1 MTNVKQT
8 KARAMKMAEKAAAI
22 MEVHFPGFPEEW
34 VWRRKRNH
42 GYSTVPR
49 TLPIA
54 MQALNEI
61 KGHPAGHTLFCLWAR
76 SPDHPFLIIENQ
88 ATFAAEAG
96 FTGARA
102 VDTWR
107 RRMKILNKYDFITTK
122 KGSSGEFH
130 YVLLLNPNVAVEK
143 LHRLKL
149 LTDDLY
155 SRFLERLADIGGSN
169 DIAEIREFWALQ
181 EAAAKEKAEAE
192 AAAKAKAEA
201 KGAPKPVKP
210 PELPKAARK
219 KTDPAAAP
227 VSILDEVQTQPG
239 G

>member
-22 MEVHFPGFPEEW
+22 MDVHFPGFPEEW

-42 GYSTVPR
+42 GYST
-49 TLPIA
+49 LPIA

-61 KGHPAGHTLFCLWAR
+61 KGHPAGRTLFCHWAR
-76 SPDHPFLIIENQ
+76 SPDHPFLIVENQ
-88 ATFAAEAG
+88 DAFAAEAG

-107 RRMKILNKYDFITTK
+107 RRMKILKKYDFITTK
-122 KGSSGEFH
+122 KGLSGEFH
-130 YVLLLNPNVAVEK
+130 YVLLLHPNVVVEK
-143 LHRLKL
+143 LHSLNL

-169 DIAEIREFWALQ
+169 DIAEIRAFWALQ
-181 EAAAKEKAEAE
+181 EVVANEKADAEEAD
-192 AAAKAKAEA
+192 AKAKTEAE
-201 KGAPKPVKP
+201 GAIKPKP
-210 PELPKAARK
+210 PKAARK
-219 KTDPAAAP
+219 KPSVAPASA
-227 VSILDEVQTQPG
+227 LDEM
-239 G
+239 

>member
-8 KARAMKMAEKAAAI
+8 KVRAMKMAEKAAAI
-22 MEVHFPGFPEEW
+22 MEVHFAGFPEVW
-34 VWRRKRNH
+34 LWRRKKNH
-42 GYSTVPR
+42 GYSTIPR

-96 FTGARA
+96 FTGART

-107 RRMKILNKYDFITTK
+107 RRMKILKKYDFIATK

-143 LHRLKL
+143 LRRLNL
-149 LTDDLY
+149 VTDDLY

-169 DIAEIREFWALQ
+169 DITEINEFW
-181 EAAAKEKAEAE
+181 EAAAKEKAGAEE

-201 KGAPKPVKP
+201 EGVPKPTPVKP
-210 PELPKAARK
+210 PKLPKAARK
-219 KTDPAAAP
+219 KPSIAPAS
-227 VSILDEVQTQPG
+227 VLDELQSQPG